1 MKFDYPYFDHHID
14 DSEHEKSYCFLSFFR
29 NFIIFSNMDRERKE
43 RRTMI
48 LNWHETFLARLIL
61 LLNIIIGR
69 HIDKRTIVRINVW

>member
-43 RRTMI
+43 KRTMI
-48 LNWHETFLARLIL
+48 LN
-61 LLNIIIGR
+61 
-69 HIDKRTIVRINVW
+69 

>member
-61 LLNIIIGR
+61 LLNLIIGR
-69 HIDKRTIVRINVW
+69 HKKSSRSFKYLCI